1 MQEGGESENKKEAI
15 EHYKQDP
22 GLNTLNAHS
31 SENVSNNIP
40 IKPGEQQLDDK
51 DDISPKNH

>member
-15 EHYKQDP
+15 EYYKQDP
-22 GLNTLNAHS
+22 GLNTLNANS

-40 IKPGEQQLDDK
+40 IKLGEQ
-51 DDISPKNH
+51 